1 MPDRRNKWD
10 ECHRIYPKIGEIL
23 DCANE
28 TRKEPGRARLT
39 FLLRQRS
46 QARET
51 LLRRGALSDPS
62 SMERGLL
69 ARAIRH
75 VEEIKGPAVLSQ
87 IPSASRK

>member
-1 MPDRRNKWD
+1 MSDRRNKWD
-10 ECHRIYPKIGEIL
+10 ECRHIYPKIAETL

-28 TRKEPGRARLT
+28 ICEGKEHGRTRLT

-62 SMERGLL
+62 SM
-69 ARAIRH
+69 
-75 VEEIKGPAVLSQ
+75 KQSY
-87 IPSASRK
+87 

>member
-10 ECHRIYPKIGEIL
+10 ECRHIYPRIAEML
-23 DCANE
+23 DWANE
-28 TRKEPGRARLT
+28 IHERKDQGRTRLT

-62 SMERGLL
+62 SMKRGY
-69 ARAIRH
+69 
-75 VEEIKGPAVLSQ
+75 
-87 IPSASRK
+87 

>member
-10 ECHRIYPKIGEIL
+10 ECHRIYPKTGEIL
-23 DCANE
+23 DWANE
-28 TRKEPGRARLT
+28 IYENEHGRARLT

-62 SMERGLL
+62 SMERGY
-69 ARAIRH
+69 
-75 VEEIKGPAVLSQ
+75 
-87 IPSASRK
+87 